1 MSTTTVALTPASQA
15 AQYLHCSLAELDE
28 RIRANGGEPQRIGG
42 TNYYLWDDVA
52 GLRRPARP
60 VAGSST
66 GKRAT
71 MPAATKASGV
81 PRQREAKKPQPAPT
95 ATAGR
100 QGVNVREVVRT
111 VPGVKAVQPATVD
124 NGSAASR
131 GPAFVPAQP
140 KTAQERTEA
149 EIANMA
155 KLPKH
160 ELVVTAHALGMEPP
174 YPHFRS
180 DIARYI
186 VQAQAKTR
194 RDDRVSPGQ
203 AGKDQLA
210 ARRRNRQAKPVPVA
224 FKTAQ

>member
-66 GKRAT
+66 GKRTTRRAT
-71 MPAATKASGV
+71 TEAPDV
-81 PRQREAKKPQPAPT
+81 PRQREAKTPQPAST
-95 ATAGR
+95 TTAGR
-100 QGVNVREVVRT
+100 QGAKGREVAQT
-111 VPGVKAVQPATVD
+111 ASAVEPATVD
-124 NGSAASR
+124 NGSAGSR
-131 GPAFVPAQP
+131 GPAFVPAKP
-140 KTAQERTEA
+140 KTVQEQTEA

-155 KLPKH
+155 TLPKH

-174 YPHFRS
+174 YPHFRT

-186 VQAQAKTR
+186 VAAQAKTR
-194 RDDRVSPGQ
+194 RNDRVSPGQ

-210 ARRRNRQAKPVPVA
+210 ERRKSRQAKPVPVA